1 MRLLVI
7 VTVLALFFPVP
18 ICSLAQPADP
28 TPQQIY
34 ERLAPTVVFV
44 AATPDHG
51 TGMGGTGS
59 VIRPDGLILTNAHVV
74 VDPTHH
80 RPFPQISIFL
90 KPERVTGNPKT
101 DLSRR
106 FAARVLVASE
116 SLDLALLQVEQAP
129 TLPAIAF
136 GDPATVRIGDRV
148 LAIGHPEQG
157 GMWTLTAGLISAEF
171 EDFNGT
177 TGKHVFQTDTGLNR
191 GNSGGP
197 LLDTHGRMIG
207 INTAMARAAKDGTPI
222 MSINFA
228 VESNVAQQWLKLHG
242 VNIAYANPSFTPRPA
257 ERQAPVP
264 NSSQSSAATPTPPM
278 KPAIATAPQITPQI
292 KTDPHP
298 YDMDQVLQNTRQ
310 KQMKQMED
318 ILSESRE
325 KMKSYR

>member
-7 VTVLALFFPVP
+7 ATVLGLFFPVP
-18 ICSLAQPADP
+18 ISSLAQPADP

-44 AATPDHG
+44 VATPDHG

-59 VIRPDGLILTNAHVV
+59 IIRPDGLILTNAHVV
-74 VDPTHH
+74 VDPTTH
-80 RPFPQISIFL
+80 RPYSQISIFL

-101 DLSRR
+101 DLARR
-106 FAARVLVASE
+106 FAARVLVSNE

-129 TLPAIAF
+129 TLPAITF

-157 GMWTLTAGLISAEF
+157 GMWTLTAGLISAQF

-197 LLDTHGRMIG
+197 LLDREGRMIG
-207 INTAMARAAKDGTPI
+207 INTSMARVAKDGTPI

-228 VESNVAQQWLKLHG
+228 LESDVAQQWLTQQG
-242 VNIAYANPSFTPRPA
+242 VSIAYANASPAPRPA
-257 ERQAPVP
+257 ERQAPAI
-264 NSSQSSAATPTPPM
+264 SSPQTPAATPTPAN
-278 KPAIATAPQITPQI
+278 KPAVATAPQI

-310 KQMKQMED
+310 KQMREMED
-318 ILSESRE
+318 LLSEGRE
-325 KMKSYR
+325 KMKGYR

>member
-44 AATPDHG
+44 VATPDHG

-59 VIRPDGLILTNAHVV
+59 IIRPDGLILTNAHVV
-74 VDPTHH
+74 VDPTDH
-80 RPFPQISIFL
+80 RPYSQISIFL

-101 DLSRR
+101 DLARR
-106 FAARVLVASE
+106 FTARVLVASE

-129 TLPAIAF
+129 TLPTITF

-157 GMWTLTAGLISAEF
+157 GMWTLTSGLISAQF
-171 EDFNGT
+171 EDFNDT

-197 LLDTHGRMIG
+197 LLDRQGQMIG
-207 INTAMARAAKDGTPI
+207 INTAMARVAKDGTPI

-228 VESNVAQQWLKLHG
+228 VESNVAQQWLKQHG
-242 VNIAYANPSFTPRPA
+242 VNIAYAHESPISIPA
-257 ERQAPVP
+257 ERQSPMASSPQAPAV
-264 NSSQSSAATPTPPM
+264 TPTPAVT
-278 KPAIATAPQITPQI
+278 PAVAPAPQI

-310 KQMKQMED
+310 KQMKEMED
-318 ILSESRE
+318 LLSEGRE
-325 KMKSYR
+325 KMKRYR